1 MYQTQAL
8 HRARQ
13 QYGNRVAVRFAGREC
28 TFGELAER
36 VARLAGAL
44 QQLGMEEGDRIA
56 MLSLNSDRY
65 LEFQMAVPWGGGVL
79 NPCNIRWSAAE
90 LLYALDDSG
99 STMLLVDDA
108 FAELGAQ
115 LRRDAQTVREL
126 IYCGDGAVPDGMRSY
141 EALVAAAA
149 PVADKYRRGEDLAGI
164 FYTGGTTGF
173 PKGVMLSHTNL
184 GVAALTACA
193 TGLARPGAVYL
204 HAAPM
209 FHIADIGLAGPHWI
223 EGNTHVILPSFEPGA
238 VLEAI
243 ARYGVTHTVLVPTMI
258 QHLVEHIERMP
269 HYDVTTL
276 ETVAYGA
283 APVASALLARAQAA
297 FPGTRFVQ
305 IYGMTEAGPVSIET
319 GGAAGLAP
327 EGATGRPCYCVEV
340 KIVDARGEEVPR
352 NTPGEVALCGPNV
365 MQGYWNKP
373 EQTAAVLRDGW
384 YFTGD
389 GAYMDDDGF
398 LHVIDRL
405 KDMIIT
411 GGENVYSAEVEN
423 AIASHPDVTAAAVI
437 AVPDARWGEAVHAVV
452 VAAPGASVSADDII
466 AHCKARIAGYKCP
479 RSVEFVDALP
489 VSGAGKVL
497 KVRLRERHWKDR
509 SRSVA

>member
-8 HRARQ
+8 HRAVQ
-13 QYGNRVAVRFAGREC
+13 QYGDRVAVRFAGRER
-28 TFGELAER
+28 TFCELADR

-44 QQLGMEEGDRIA
+44 QQLGMQAGDRVA
-56 MLSLNSDRY
+56 MLALNSDRY

-90 LLYALDDSG
+90 LLCALDDSG
-99 STMLLVDDA
+99 STLLLVDDA
-108 FAELGAQ
+108 FAVLGAQ

-126 IYCGDGAVPDGMRSY
+126 IYCGDGPVPDGMHAY
-141 EALVAAAA
+141 EALIAGTL
-149 PVADKYRRGEDLAGI
+149 PVADRYRRGEDLAGI
-164 FYTGGTTGF
+164 FYTGGTMGF

-193 TGLARPGAVYL
+193 AGLARPGAIYL

-209 FHIADIGLAGPHWI
+209 FHIADIGLAGPHWVQ
-223 EGNTHVILPSFEPGA
+223 GNEHVILPAFEPGA
-238 VLEAI
+238 VLDAI

-258 QHLVEHIERMP
+258 QRLVEHIEREP

-276 ETVAYGA
+276 ETAIYGA
-283 APVASALLARAQAA
+283 APMAASLLARAKAA
-297 FPGTRFVQ
+297 FPATRFVQ
-305 IYGMTEAGPVSIET
+305 VYGMTEAGPVSIET
-319 GGAAGLAP
+319 PTASVPEPPDAA
-327 EGATGRPCYCVEV
+327 GRPCYCVQV
-340 KIVDARGEEVPR
+340 KIVDANGQEVPR

-389 GAYMDDDGF
+389 GACMDDDGF

-423 AIASHPDVTAAAVI
+423 AIASHPGVAVSAVI

-452 VAAPGASVSADDII
+452 VVMEGAKVSAADII
-466 AHCKARIAGYKCP
+466 AHCKARIAAYKCP

-497 KVRLRERHWKDR
+497 KIRLRERHWKDR
-509 SRSVA
+509 SRNVA